1 VAAGGSL
8 MAAETESEWAASA
21 TEESAEEPPAAVCV
35 HCGRP
40 FKRTRYYHLHLGVE
54 HEDELDEVEREAYA
68 QADEAESEEMFVYHL
83 KVVAALST
91 MWAVFVLGYMVF
103 GV

>member
-1 VAAGGSL
+1 
-8 MAAETESEWAASA
+8 MAAETEREWATRHASV
-21 TEESAEEPPAAVCV
+21 EGEEPPAAVCV

-40 FKRTRYYHLHLGVE
+40 FRRTRYYHLHLGVDHE
-54 HEDELDEVEREAYA
+54 GDLDPTERDAYAAAEEAEDEDL
-68 QADEAESEEMFVYHL
+68 FVYHL

-91 MWAVFVLGYMVF
+91 TWAVFVLGYMVF

>member
-1 VAAGGSL
+1 
-8 MAAETESEWAASA
+8 MAAETEGEWATRTAGVGG
-21 TEESAEEPPAAVCV
+21 EEPPVAVCV

-40 FKRTRYYHLHLGVE
+40 FRRTRYYHLHLGVE
-54 HEDELDEVEREAYA
+54 HEGELDEAEREAYA
-68 QADEAESEEMFVYHL
+68 AADEAEVEEMFMYNL

-91 MWAVFVLGYMVF
+91 TWAVFVLGYMVF

>member
-1 VAAGGSL
+1 
-8 MAAETESEWAASA
+8 MAAETEGEWA
-21 TEESAEEPPAAVCV
+21 TRTMAEADDGPPAAVCV

-54 HEDELDEVEREAYA
+54 HEAELDETEHEAYVA
-68 QADEAESEEMFVYHL
+68 ADEAEVEAMFVFHL

>member
-1 VAAGGSL
+1 
-8 MAAETESEWAASA
+8 MAAETETEWQAETDDVA
-21 TEESAEEPPAAVCV
+21 AEEPPVAVCV

-40 FKRTRYYHLHLGVE
+40 FRRTRYYHLHLGVE
-54 HEDELDEVEREAYA
+54 HEAELDAAEREAYE
-68 QADEAESEEMFVYHL
+68 QAEEAEDEELFVYHL

>member
-1 VAAGGSL
+1 
-8 MAAETESEWAASA
+8 MAAETEAEWQA
-21 TEESAEEPPAAVCV
+21 EPVDMGREEPPAAVCV

-40 FKRTRYYHLHLGVE
+40 FRRTRYYHLHLGVE
-54 HEDELDEVEREAYA
+54 HEGVLDAAEREAYEA
-68 QADEAESEEMFVYHL
+68 AEEAEDEALFVYHL

>member
-1 VAAGGSL
+1 
-8 MAAETESEWAASA
+8 MAAETESEWGTRTASA
-21 TEESAEEPPAAVCV
+21 EGEEPPVAVCV

-54 HEDELDEVEREAYA
+54 HEAELDEVEREAYV
-68 QADEAESEEMFVYHL
+68 QADEAEGEELFVYHL
-83 KVVAALST
+83 QVVAALST

>member
-1 VAAGGSL
+1 
-8 MAAETESEWAASA
+8 MAAETDRERATRHASV
-21 TEESAEEPPAAVCV
+21 EGEEPPAAVCV

-54 HEDELDEVEREAYA
+54 HEGELDEAEREAYA
-68 QADEAESEEMFVYHL
+68 QADEAEGEDLFMYHL